1 MEKKAHWLNE
11 LVNQSISDEA
21 VYRTAPATPSL
32 LLKDHAKFID
42 LNEEEE
48 KVTIFPQF
56 KFLVPNC
63 FFPDA
68 QVWATVGGS
77 CRLGP
82 NIGAG
87 EMKGITGAEL
97 FKEEYLVKMG
107 DNF

>member
-1 MEKKAHWLNE
+1 M
-11 LVNQSISDEA
+11 
-21 VYRTAPATPSL
+21 
-32 LLKDHAKFID
+32 
-42 LNEEEE
+42 
-48 KVTIFPQF
+48 
-56 KFLVPNC
+56 VPKC
-63 FFPDA
+63 VFPDA